1 MRLGSL
7 ALFALVAVSGCAGTR
22 WSVVD
27 SHPLVAVRFA
37 PAELHGPVDAL
48 LVAHGRAAMA
58 EELRARGYQVL
69 DVAAPGVP
77 TLTMKI
83 DGALVDDSQMH
94 APDDARHNMFNDLHY
109 RFIDYKVHI
118 DVVDAGGHILVCGSA
133 SAPRDPESAMNEL
146 TAHFVRDIPPA
157 GARLAAR

>member
-1 MRLGSL
+1 MRFGSL
-7 ALFALVAVSGCAGTR
+7 ALFTLVAVSGCAGTR

-27 SHPLVAVRFA
+27 THPLLAVRFA
-37 PAELHGPVDAL
+37 PAELHGTVDAL
-48 LVAHGRAAMA
+48 LVEHGRAAMA

-69 DVAAPGVP
+69 DAPSAGVP

-83 DGALVDDSQMH
+83 EGALVDDAQMH

-118 DVVDAGGHILVCGSA
+118 DVVDAGGRILVCGSA
-133 SAPRDPESAMNEL
+133 SAPRDPENAMNEL
-146 TAHFVRDIPPA
+146 TAHLVRDIPPA
-157 GARLAAR
+157 TPRLAAR